1 MECLGVSG
9 MECEPVAFWLPGTA
23 GGVCCE
29 ASQHAGN
36 IHSAMLGKGKGSG
49 SPSSSHFMNKIKQT
63 KQRAILKQP
72 VLLKSRLGLDF

>member
-1 MECLGVSG
+1 

-23 GGVCCE
+23 GGGVCCE

-36 IHSAMLGKGKGSG
+36 IHSAMLGKGKGSVSLGG
-49 SPSSSHFMNKIKQT
+49 SPSSSRFMNKIKQT
-63 KQRAILKQP
+63 KQRATFKQP

>member
-1 MECLGVSG
+1 

-36 IHSAMLGKGKGSG
+36 IHSAMLGKGKGSVSLGG
-49 SPSSSHFMNKIKQT
+49 SPRSSHFMNKIKQT
-63 KQRAILKQP
+63 KQRAIFKQP
-72 VLLKSRLGLDF
+72 VLLKSRLGLDL